1 MVRGDITVM
10 AVPVT
15 QAALQKCSAFTKC
28 ISKIDETEIDD
39 AENLDLVVP
48 MYSLIEY
55 SSNYFEKSGCL
66 RFYKLKHLILIITLQ
81 ALVIL
86 NISSIKLNY

>member
-1 MVRGDITVM
+1 M

-15 QAALQKCSAFTKC
+15 QAALHKCAAFTKY

-55 SSNYFEKSGCL
+55 SSNYFEKTGSL
-66 RFYKLKHLILIITLQ
+66 RFYKLKYLILIITLQ